1 MDPVC
6 ALGGETSGGDQTMQ
20 VRMMKQVLT
29 PGMEDSQESNLCSQV
44 ARIASYLL
52 QGLGTGAEQEVIED
66 LLVL

>member
-1 MDPVC
+1 MDPLRT
-6 ALGGETSGGDQTMQ
+6 LGRKPSSWDQAVN

-29 PGMEDSQESNLCSQV
+29 PGMQDGKESNLCSEV
-44 ARIASYLL
+44 TRITSYLL